1 MTDKIRQAAVECT
14 KELSQSATIFYDY
27 HVHVDKSGPYP
38 TTRSLLVNS
47 LSGAADII
55 ERAMRKL
62 LDGYV
67 KIEKSAGPT
76 IEDGFGNVWS
86 AKCAKCGRISMQVV
100 RPGKIQCGYCG

>member
-1 MTDKIRQAAVECT
+1 MTGKIRQAAVECA
-14 KELSQSATIFYDY
+14 KELSQSSTIFYDY

-38 TTRSLLVNS
+38 TML
-47 LSGAADII
+47 GAADII
-55 ERAMRKL
+55 ERVMRKL

-86 AKCAKCGRISMQVV
+86 AKCTKCGRISMQVV

>member
-1 MTDKIRQAAVECT
+1 MTDKIRQAAVECA
-14 KELSQSATIFYDY
+14 KECFYARDRI
-27 HVHVDKSGPYP
+27 D
-38 TTRSLLVNS
+38 
-47 LSGAADII
+47 AI